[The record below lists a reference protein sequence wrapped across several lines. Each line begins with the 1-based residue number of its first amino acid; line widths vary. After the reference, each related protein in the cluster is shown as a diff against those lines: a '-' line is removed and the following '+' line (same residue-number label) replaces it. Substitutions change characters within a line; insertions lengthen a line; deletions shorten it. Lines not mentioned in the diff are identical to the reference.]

1 MSAQDLRLI
10 RDQSNKAI
18 FSIIKEDYIKT
29 NLFLETN
36 PNNTTLLNQ
45 KKHFLS
51 ILKRIQSET
60 PINEALSPKLLEE
73 LQFLEDVNIN
83 EAA

>member
-18 FSIIKEDYIKT
+18 FSIIKEDYLKT

-36 PNNTTLLNQ
+36 PNNTTLLSQ
-45 KKHFLS
+45 KKHLLS
-51 ILKRIQSET
+51 ILKRIKSET
-60 PINEALSPKLLEE
+60 PINESLSPKLLEE